1 MKLATARH
9 LKQKMEEILL
19 FFYEFILSDV
29 CLKGLEVSHTNKVQK
44 L

>member
-29 CLKGLEVSHTNKVQK
+29 FKKCLKGLEVSHE
-44 L
+44 